1 MRDRSLNEKTEFFM
15 LILTRRLGEKLMIGE
30 EVLVTVLDI
39 KGDQVRIGIKAPLD
53 IAVHRLEIFERIER
67 QKNRGSPDNEILVGS

>member
-15 LILTRRLGEKLMIGE
+15 LILTRCLGEKLMIGE